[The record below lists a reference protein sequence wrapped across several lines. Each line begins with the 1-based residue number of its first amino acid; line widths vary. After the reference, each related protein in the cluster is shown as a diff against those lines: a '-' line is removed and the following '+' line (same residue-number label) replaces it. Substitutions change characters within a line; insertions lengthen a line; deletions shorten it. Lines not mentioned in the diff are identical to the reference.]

1 MVRPAL
7 ERTLKALKLDYV
19 DLYIIEIP
27 MAFKVSSGTHLQLRT
42 LFLIA
47 VSSGA
52 QNATVF
58 ATVDGR
64 MPVLPD
70 TTPRNNANRF
80 GPKFL
85 NCQRPSPAG
94 FGS

>member
-47 VSSGA
+47 LSSGA
-52 QNATVF
+52 QNASAF

-64 MPVLPD
+64 VPVLPD
-70 TTPRNNANRF
+70 TTPRN
-80 GPKFL
+80 
-85 NCQRPSPAG
+85 S
-94 FGS
+94 

>member
-7 ERTLKALKLDYV
+7 ERTLKVLQLDYV

-27 MAFKVSSGTHLQLRT
+27 MAFKVSSGICLQLRA

-47 VSSGA
+47 LSLGA
-52 QNATVF
+52 QTATVF

-70 TTPRNNANRF
+70 TTPTNNANRF

-85 NCQRPSPAG
+85 NCERTAPAG
-94 FGS
+94 FRS

>member
-7 ERTLKALKLDYV
+7 ERTLKVLQLDYV

-27 MAFKVSSGTHLQLRT
+27 MAFKVSSSTRVTLRA

-47 VSSGA
+47 LSLGA

-70 TTPRNNANRF
+70 TTPANNVNRF

-85 NCQRPSPAG
+85 N
-94 FGS
+94 